1 MGELTSSVISSEE
14 VRAINWGIRTVLDAV
29 EASAYVAEVF
39 GSIALLV
46 AAFAFLVS
54 KNQLNFGVITSCND
68 RFQRIV
74 PWMESRDRRERRQ
87 GERQYV
93 DLCNEQLF
101 YFRNNYLPREVVE
114 EWLDGMIE
122 YLPQLDQDRKP
133 YEDPNRTRMIDP
145 VWLEDYPRIV
155 QAFSVDHF
163 YDLENPEQRLL
174 LIRRIRK
181 NLRKAR
187 FGYQ

>member
-1 MGELTSSVISSEE
+1 M
-14 VRAINWGIRTVLDAV
+14 LDAV
-29 EASAYVAEVF
+29 EASAYVAEVI

-46 AAFAFLVS
+46 AALTFLVS

-68 RFQRIV
+68 RFQRLV
-74 PWMESRDRRERRQ
+74 QLMESKDPEERRQ

-101 YFRNNYLPREVVE
+101 YFRNNYLPREVVN

-122 YLPQLDQDRKP
+122 YLPQLDQERNP
-133 YEDPNRTRMIDP
+133 REDPNRTRMIDP
-145 VWLEDYPRIV
+145 VWLKDYPRIE
-155 QAFSVDHF
+155 QAFSVDQF
-163 YDLENPEQRLL
+163 YDLENLKQRRD

-181 NLRKAR
+181 NLKKAR
-187 FGYQ
+187 FGNR